1 MSDIFREVDEDLRRD
16 QIMTFWKRYGG
27 LVIAAA
33 VLVVAATAGN
43 VGWKHWRTTR
53 MEERTS
59 VLSDALAKLRP
70 ADEYT
75 QPDTKAAADALA
87 AASAKLGE
95 GHADLARLYE
105 AGLRARDGQRDDAV
119 KLYDQ
124 VAGNGGADPM
134 LRDLATLL
142 SVQLQLDTGDAAA
155 LRGRLAPLLKP
166 GSAWRAS
173 ATEAS
178 GLLAARAGD
187 NAGAAALFKELSD
200 DTTAPQG
207 LRARATE
214 LAALYAATK

>member
-16 QIMTFWKRYGG
+16 QFVKFWQRYGS
-27 LVIAAA
+27 LVIGAAI
-33 VLVVAATAGN
+33 LVVAATAGN

-53 MEERTS
+53 MEERTA

-70 ADEYT
+70 TGENA

-87 AASAKLGE
+87 AAAAKLGG
-95 GHADLARLYE
+95 GHATLARLHE
-105 AGLRARDGQRDDAV
+105 AGLRARDGQRDQAV
-119 KLYDQ
+119 TLYDQ
-124 VAGNGGADPM
+124 VAGSGDADPM

-155 LRGRLAPLLKP
+155 LRTRLTPLLKD
-166 GSAWRAS
+166 GNAWKAS

-178 GLLAARAGD
+178 GLLAVRAGD
-187 NAGAAALFKELSD
+187 AAGAAALFKQMSD
-200 DTTAPQG
+200 DPAAPQA

>member
-16 QIMTFWKRYGG
+16 QIMKFWKRYGG

-33 VLVVAATAGN
+33 ILVVAATAGN

-53 MEERTS
+53 MEERTA
-59 VLSDALAKLRP
+59 VLSEALAKLRP
-70 ADEYT
+70 ADENT
-75 QPDTKAAADALA
+75 QPDTKGAAEALA
-87 AASAKLGE
+87 AASAKLGA

-124 VAGNGGADPM
+124 VAGTAGADPM

-155 LRGRLAPLLKP
+155 LRGRLAPLLKA
-166 GSAWRAS
+166 GAWKAS

-187 NAGAAALFKELSD
+187 NAGAAALFKELSED
-200 DTTAPQG
+200 ATAPQG

>member
-27 LVIAAA
+27 FVIAAA

-53 MEERTS
+53 MEERTA
-59 VLSDALAKLRP
+59 VLSEALAKLRP
-70 ADEYT
+70 ADENS
-75 QPDTKAAADALA
+75 QPDLKAAADALSA
-87 AASAKLGE
+87 VGAKLGD
-95 GHADLARLYE
+95 GHADMARLYE
-105 AGLRARDGQRDDAV
+105 AGLRAREGERDKAIA
-119 KLYDQ
+119 LYDQ
-124 VAGNGGADPM
+124 VAGTAGTDPM

-155 LRGRLAPLLKP
+155 LRIRLAPLLKA
-166 GSAWRAS
+166 GNAWKAA

-187 NAGAAALFKELSD
+187 NAGAASLFKELSED
-200 DTTAPQG
+200 STAPQA

>member
-16 QIMTFWKRYGG
+16 QIMKFWKRYGG
-27 LVIAAA
+27 LVIGAA

-53 MEERTS
+53 MEERTA
-59 VLSDALAKLRP
+59 VLSEALANLRP
-70 ADEYT
+70 ADENA
-75 QPDTKAAADALA
+75 QPDLKAAAEALSGA
-87 AASAKLGE
+87 GAKLGE
-95 GHADLARLYE
+95 GHADMARLYE
-105 AGLRARDGQRDDAV
+105 AGLRAREGEKDKAIA
-119 KLYDQ
+119 LYDQ
-124 VAGNGGADPM
+124 VAGTAGADPM

-155 LRGRLAPLLKP
+155 LRARLAPLLKA
-166 GSAWRAS
+166 GNAWKAS

-178 GLLAARAGD
+178 GLLAVRAGD
-187 NAGAAALFKELSD
+187 NAGAAALFKELSED
-200 DTTAPQG
+200 STAPQA

>member
-16 QIMTFWKRYGG
+16 QIMKFWKRYGS
-27 LVIAAA
+27 LVIGAA

-53 MEERTS
+53 MEERTA
-59 VLSDALAKLRP
+59 VLSEALAKLRP
-70 ADEYT
+70 ADENA
-75 QPDTKAAADALA
+75 QPDLKAAAEALSG
-87 AASAKLGE
+87 ASAKLGE
-95 GHADLARLYE
+95 GHADMARLYE
-105 AGLRARDGQRDDAV
+105 AGLRAREGEKDKAIA
-119 KLYDQ
+119 LYDQ
-124 VAGNGGADPM
+124 VAGTAGADPM

-155 LRGRLAPLLKP
+155 LRARLAPLLKA
-166 GSAWRAS
+166 GNAWKAS

-187 NAGAAALFKELSD
+187 NAGAASLFKELSED
-200 DTTAPQG
+200 STAPQA

>member
-16 QIMTFWKRYGG
+16 QIMKFWKRYGG
-27 LVIAAA
+27 LVIGAAI
-33 VLVVAATAGN
+33 LVVAATAGN

-53 MEERTS
+53 MEERTA
-59 VLSDALAKLRP
+59 VLSDALATLRP
-70 ADEYT
+70 ADENAR
-75 QPDTKAAADALA
+75 PDSKAAAEALSA
-87 AASAKLGE
+87 AAAKLGE
-95 GHADLARLYE
+95 GHADIARLYE
-105 AGLRARDGQRDDAV
+105 AGLRARDGQRDEAV

-124 VAGNGGADPM
+124 VAGTAGADPM

-166 GSAWRAS
+166 GSAWKAS

-178 GLLAARAGD
+178 ALLAARAGD

-200 DTTAPQG
+200 DATAPQA

-214 LAALYAATK
+214 LTALYAATK